1 MGSRVV
7 TGTAIQCS
15 REAESHRGGLRMVR
29 GEWVCEQ
36 CWALENGRELKKGA
50 GRPVLCPWCGE
61 ELMTRHR
68 GGGISIKSLSTRG
81 QKAVLTCEC
90 GYEKT
95 IKNPFG
101 GTRDRNEAA
110 RQRLQSEARRKKI
123 ALRKDQKD
131 EGTNQN
137 PGSST

>member
-1 MGSRVV
+1 
-7 TGTAIQCS
+7 
-15 REAESHRGGLRMVR
+15 MVR

-36 CWALENGRELKKGA
+36 CWAQENGRELKKGA
-50 GRPVLCPWCGE
+50 GRPVLCPRCGE

-81 QKAVLTCEC
+81 QKAVLACEC
-90 GYEKT
+90 GHEKT

-101 GTRDRNEAA
+101 GPSDRNVVAF
-110 RQRLQSEARRKKI
+110 QRLQSEARRKKHES
-123 ALRKDQKD
+123 RTRSRN